1 MATNTPAAAIV
12 KSKTASTPTTVVSAV
27 KPKTSATISPKIG
40 TPITTGG
47 AAGHAGVGAVAG
59 VRVKT
64 AATPTTTQTVAT
76 TKTVVAPK
84 VTAVATKRTAGSYL
98 G

>member
-1 MATNTPAAAIV
+1 
-12 KSKTASTPTTVVSAV
+12 
-27 KPKTSATISPKIG
+27 
-40 TPITTGG
+40 
-47 AAGHAGVGAVAG
+47 
-59 VRVKT
+59 
-64 AATPTTTQTVAT
+64 VAT